1 MNAAVLAGAVAGFLL
16 ALGAVAS
23 LWRGSL
29 GQAGAARSACWWFA
43 AAAVVSCANLIV
55 GQAAAFPAGSTAMD
69 LSFADLPGFLLLP
82 VMAVGLNRLAASAP
96 GPVAEPLPPRR
107 SRRGLMTL
115 GAHLVDGYLL
125 ASALFVA
132 GWVIVFGPVFTTYG
146 GGAGTF
152 AAELVHPVAGLVFL
166 GIMLA
171 AAGAAGRRGLLP
183 YLALA
188 AMTGGD
194 SLAVA
199 ARITGSPPG
208 VAALIA
214 QLAALGL
221 LALAPWTWGRWP
233 AGLRRAGGAPW
244 MTTGA
249 AAVAAAAAAVLA
261 IGQAAALGRLPE
273 PVVLLVLGVAL
284 VALGARVVALVKRV
298 NSWARVWQESGKLFR
313 QLAERTSDVVL
324 ICDLAGVIRFAS
336 RAVTGY
342 GYTPE
347 NLAGLPV
354 TDLLHPEDQPGGVR
368 ALHKAVTATGQRT
381 GRYPCRV
388 RAADGTWRHVE
399 STVSRY
405 RHPGG
410 PDQLLVTARDITAQ
424 MELRR
429 QITHLTF
436 HDVLTG
442 LPNRAYMERRAEDL
456 IAQSAN
462 GAATDG
468 THGGGPDGTQ
478 GGGTDGTHGGGTD
491 GTHGGG
497 TDGTDGGAAR
507 RAVAVAIVLGVDGFV
522 AFNESGGRGAGDLLL
537 AQIARRLRLTVSPQ
551 DTVAR
556 WGGDQFAVLVEGPD
570 ASGAGADSFRAGADT
585 FGAGADRFGAG
596 ADTVRAGV
604 GSHPYVPD
612 VAERLARRLPSEPF
626 RLGNRDVTVTVSVGV
641 AFADGR
647 PAGQV
652 WRRAELAMARARELG
667 GDRVEVFHDAPP
679 GTGPAPCG
687 PPEAAAAGAAAQ

>member
-1 MNAAVLAGAVAGFLL
+1 MNAAVLVGAVAGLLL
-16 ALGAVAS
+16 ALSAVAS

-29 GQAGAARSACWWFA
+29 GQAGAARTACRWFA
-43 AAAVVSCANLIV
+43 AAAVLGCANLIA

-82 VMAVGLNRLAASAP
+82 AIAVGLNRLAASAP
-96 GPVAEPLPPRR
+96 RPLAEPLPPRR
-107 SRRGLMTL
+107 SQRGLMTL
-115 GAHLVDGYLL
+115 AAHLVDGYLL

-132 GWVIVFGPVFTTYG
+132 GWVIVFGPVFTRYG

-152 AAELVHPVAGLVFL
+152 AAELVHPLAGLVFL
-166 GIMLA
+166 GAMFA
-171 AAGAAGRRGLLP
+171 AAGAAGRRGVLP

-188 AMTGGD
+188 AMTVGD

-199 ARITGSPPG
+199 ARIAGSPPG
-208 VAALIA
+208 VAALAA

-221 LALAPWTWGRWP
+221 LALAPWTWRNWP
-233 AGLRRAGGAPW
+233 AGLPRAGGAPW
-244 MTTGA
+244 LTTGA
-249 AAVAAAAAAVLA
+249 AAVTAAT
-261 IGQAAALGRLPE
+261 AAALVIVQAIVLGRTPE
-273 PVVLLVLGVAL
+273 PVVLVILGVAL
-284 VALGARVVALVKRV
+284 MALGARVVALVRRV

-354 TDLLHPEDQPGGVR
+354 TDLLHPEDRPGGVR
-368 ALHKAVTATGQRT
+368 ALQQAVTAAGRRT

-399 STVSRY
+399 ATVSRY

-410 PDQLLVTARDITAQ
+410 PDQLLVTARDVTAQ
-424 MELRR
+424 VELRR

-462 GAATDG
+462 GRAADG
-468 THGGGPDGTQ
+468 AHAAAADDAQGAGTGGA
-478 GGGTDGTHGGGTD
+478 
-491 GTHGGG
+491 
-497 TDGTDGGAAR
+497 DGGAAGR
-507 RAVAVAIVLGVDGFV
+507 PVAVAIVLGVDGFA

-556 WGGDQFAVLVEGPD
+556 WGGDQFALLIQGPD
-570 ASGAGADSFRAGADT
+570 TFPAGADT
-585 FGAGADRFGAG
+585 FGAGADRFGAAAGRLGGG
-596 ADTVRAGV
+596 ADTARAGA
-604 GSHPYVPD
+604 GSHPYAPE
-612 VAERLARRLPSEPF
+612 VAERLARSVRSEPF
-626 RLGNRDVTVTVSVGV
+626 QLGNQDVTVTVSVGV
-641 AFADGR
+641 AFADGA
-647 PAGQV
+647 PAGEV
-652 WRRAELAMARARELG
+652 WRHAELAMARARELG
-667 GDRVEVFHDAPP
+667 ADRVEVFHDAPP
-679 GTGPAPCG
+679 GNGQPPYG